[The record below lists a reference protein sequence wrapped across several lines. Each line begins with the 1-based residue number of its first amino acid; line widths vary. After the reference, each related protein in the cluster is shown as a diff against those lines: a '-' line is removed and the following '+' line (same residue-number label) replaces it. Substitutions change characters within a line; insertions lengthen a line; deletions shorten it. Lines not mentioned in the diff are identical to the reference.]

1 MKILIYSPVFYPS
14 IGGLEMVVLILADQ
28 FSLHGHEVKVVC
40 TTQEME
46 GESKLFPFEV
56 IRYPRPQYLLKLVK
70 WGDVFFQANVS
81 LKGIYPLL
89 IHPRPFV
96 ISHNGWYTR
105 SNGKKSW
112 QDYLKHFAT
121 NFATNISVSQAV
133 ADHLS
138 VASTVIPNL
147 YQDELF
153 YEMPEIPKS
162 KDIVFLG
169 RLVSQ
174 KGIHLLLNA
183 LADLKQKN
191 ITPNLTIIG
200 QGPEENG
207 LHKLIQRFDLANQVV
222 FTGLQIGQQLT
233 KTLNEHKIMVVP
245 SISNEGFGV
254 VALEGI
260 ACGCVVIG
268 SNSGGIKEA
277 IGNCGL
283 NFSNGNVEELTD
295 ILFKLLTN
303 PELLNR
309 YRQSAK
315 EHLIKHSSVTVAEAY
330 LNVIKKAIYDFN
342 S

>member
-28 FSLHGHEVKVVC
+28 FSRHGHEVKVVC

-70 WGDVFFQANVS
+70 WCDVFFQANVS

-153 YEMPEIPKS
+153 YEVPEISKS

-200 QGPEENG
+200 QGPEENN
-207 LHKLIQRFDLANQVV
+207 LHKLTQRFDLVNQVV
-222 FTGLQIGQQLT
+222 FTGIQIGQQLT

-245 SISNEGFGV
+245 SISNEGFGI

-277 IGNCGL
+277 IGNCGVT
-283 NFSNGNVEELTD
+283 FPNGDTQALTQV
-295 ILFKLLTN
+295 LRNLLQN
-303 PELLNR
+303 PEQLSI
-309 YRQSAK
+309 YRANAP
-315 EHLIKHSSVTVAEAY
+315 EHLLRHQKSAIAKAY
-330 LNVIKKAIYDFN
+330 LEVIKTAVESSK
-342 S
+342 

>member
-14 IGGLEMVVLILADQ
+14 IGGLEMIVLILANQ
-28 FSLHGHEVKVVC
+28 FVLHGHEVKVAC
-40 TTQEME
+40 NTKDI
-46 GESKLFPFEV
+46 GNKSFDFEV
-56 IRYPRPQYLLKLVK
+56 IRYPKPQNLLKLVE
-70 WGDVFFQANVS
+70 WCDVYFQANVS
-81 LKGIYPLL
+81 LKGMYPLL
-89 IHPRPFV
+89 IHRKPFV

-121 NFATNISVSQAV
+121 KFAMNISVSQAV

-138 VASTVIPNL
+138 SPSIVIPNL

-153 YEMPEIPKS
+153 YKMSEIPKS
-162 KDIVFLG
+162 KDLVFLG

-174 KGIHLLLNA
+174 KGIHLLIEA
-183 LADLKQKN
+183 LASLKQKN
-191 ITPNLTIIG
+191 TTPNLTIIG
-200 QGPEENG
+200 HGPEENN
-207 LHKLIQRFDLANQVV
+207 LRQLIQKFDLVNQVV

-233 KTLNEHKIMVVP
+233 KTLNEHKIIVIP
-245 SISNEGFGV
+245 SIGNEGFGV

-260 ACGCVVIG
+260 ACGCIVIG
-268 SNSGGIKEA
+268 SNSGGLKES
-277 IGNCGL
+277 IGSCGL
-283 NFSNGNVEELTD
+283 TFANGNIEELTN

-303 PELLNR
+303 PELLNQ

-315 EHLIKHSSVTVAEAY
+315 EHLIRHSSVTVAQSY
-330 LNVIKKAIYDFN
+330 LDVIKKAVYDFN